1 MPFRSSRGRGRK
13 SKFVTKRGLPFQM
26 MKYVETKNT
35 VVELIDSLA
44 DNPSVLSVN
53 NISLVNIREG
63 AGQFERIG
71 SMIQVTGIHVKIIFK
86 GVNNN
91 DLRFLRVGLWTP
103 RIPDATNQPF
113 TNMVDQ
119 PDTDTHIMWFDKV
132 AIAPLAEASTPGGV
146 MTIKKKFKPYL
157 KTIYQTNLGDSV
169 TKGMLRLILLPKAD
183 LSVTFSYSVKTY
195 FKDL

>member
-1 MPFRSSRGRGRK
+1 
-13 SKFVTKRGLPFQM
+13 M

-35 VVELIDSLA
+35 RLETLNTDGTNPASLGI
-44 DNPSVLSVN
+44 N
-53 NISLVNIREG
+53 NVSLVSIREG
-63 AGQFERIG
+63 TGQFERIG
-71 SMIQVTGIHVKIIFK
+71 SMVQITGIHVKIIFN

-91 DLRFLRVGLWTP
+91 DLRFLRVGLWSP
-103 RIPDATNQPF
+103 RIADANSQPF
-113 TNMVDQ
+113 DNMVDQ
-119 PDTDTHIMWFDKV
+119 ADTDTHIMWFDKV

-169 TKGMLRLILLPKAD
+169 TKGMLRLILLPKVTS
-183 LSVTFSYSVKTY
+183 SVTFSFSAKTY